1 MGFICYPGWMCG
13 PSLKKVDQ
21 GVLQLLVENKNITDG
36 RTYRQTDQPTC
47 AKQYALSSSKG
58 GIINW
63 APYGRSHLW
72 QISSPLW
79 YIVKTKNL
87 LTYNLYWIL
96 LSDIAMSTRTLEIH
110 EPATSMAY
118 SCLPSQHNVVSHPE
132 NTQNSTEVLFG
143 IYIIFIAVFVYS
155 QRLCNMC
162 QREGYHF
169 WWIQYRFL

>member
-1 MGFICYPGWMCG
+1 MDQ
-13 PSLKKVDQ
+13 VDQ
-21 GVLQLLVENKNITDG
+21 GILKLLVENEKVTDG
-36 RTYRQTDQPTC
+36 RTYRQIDQPTC

-63 APYGRSHLW
+63 TPYGRSHLW

-79 YIVKTKNL
+79 HIVKTKNL

-96 LSDIAMSTRTLEIH
+96 LSDIAMNTRTLEIH

-143 IYIIFIAVFVYS
+143 IYIIFIVVFVYS

-162 QREGYHF
+162 QREGYHS